1 MIDASWVPSHI
12 VSSPILNDELYW
24 QRNYE
29 SHSMREAYGVNR
41 DAIFHDFFTKIDKL
55 K

>member
-1 MIDASWVPSHI
+1 
-12 VSSPILNDELYW
+12 
-24 QRNYE
+24 
-29 SHSMREAYGVNR
+29 MREAYGVNR